1 MKTLDDTVGKP
12 DFSLALG
19 SLPRHPL
26 QTSLD
31 ITDIQ
36 MEWLTKRIDNLMM
49 FAMNIGRD
57 ALFATRHD
65 DDIHFFI
72 MPLRLGAEPKIVTV
86 SVPNSEYFD
95 SEIGLIL
102 ENQVVA
108 TSTKRLLGQ
117 YNAVA
122 DLTLVRLLT
131 GIYSFDEAMSE
142 EDETGGIAYFK

>member
-1 MKTLDDTVGKP
+1 MKTLDDTAGKP
-12 DFSLALG
+12 DFSFGIG

-26 QTSLD
+26 QTSLG
-31 ITDIQ
+31 ITDSQ
-36 MEWLTKRIDNLMM
+36 MEWLTNRVDNLMA
-49 FAMNIGRD
+49 FAFKIGRD
-57 ALFATRHD
+57 ALFATRYD
-65 DDIHFFI
+65 DDVHFFI
-72 MPLRLGAEPKIVTV
+72 MPLSIGSKPNIVTV
-86 SVPNSEYFD
+86 SIPNAEYFD

-102 ENQVVA
+102 ENQVIA
-108 TSTKRLLGQ
+108 TSTMRLLDQ

>member
-1 MKTLDDTVGKP
+1 MNILDDTAGKP

-19 SLPRHPL
+19 SLRHPL
-26 QTSLD
+26 QDSLD
-31 ITDIQ
+31 ITDTQ
-36 MEWLTKRIDNLMM
+36 MDWLTNRIDNLMM

-57 ALFATRHD
+57 ALFATRYD

-72 MPLRLGAEPKIVTV
+72 MPLRVGAEPKIITV
-86 SVPNSEYFD
+86 SIPNAEYFD

-108 TSTKRLLGQ
+108 TSTKRLLDQ

-142 EDETGGIAYFK
+142 EDEAGGIAYFK